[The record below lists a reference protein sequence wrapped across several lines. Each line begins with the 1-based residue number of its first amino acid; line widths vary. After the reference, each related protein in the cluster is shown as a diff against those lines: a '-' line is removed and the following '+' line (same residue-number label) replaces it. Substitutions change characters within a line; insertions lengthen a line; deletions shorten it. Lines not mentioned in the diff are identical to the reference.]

1 VDQLLLTQV
10 VAAAEHITEEL
21 LEPVEQVAAVQE
33 QVQMQQ
39 LQVAQ

>member
-1 VDQLLLTQV
+1 VVVVEHIMVELLELAEQV
-10 VAAAEHITEEL
+10 VAE
-21 LEPVEQVAAVQE
+21 QE